1 MASVRV
7 YSGKL
12 FCDFRYQDKRCR
24 EYTALEDTKANRQK
38 LGKLL
43 EKIESEIDAGT
54 FSYRKYFPNSKLAKK
69 FEETRNGVIGG
80 EAYNFSAVSA
90 TLVTSS
96 FSQVVAEAPLFKD
109 FAERWF
115 DEVKIGWRKSYVIT
129 VRNTLDKHLIPY
141 FGEMM
146 VSSIR
151 REDILDFR
159 SKLAK
164 VPGRKGQS
172 LSARRINA
180 VILNL
185 SQIINE
191 AADRFNFTTPTQR
204 MKPLKVKR
212 SDLAPFTMD
221 EVNLIIKNV
230 RADYRDYFLV
240 RFFTGMRTGE
250 IHGLKWKYVDFK
262 NRQILIRETIV
273 YGEME
278 DDGKTDLSIREIH
291 MSDIV
296 YDALM
301 RQREVTN
308 AHSDFVFCNANAL
321 PLNLNNVTNRV
332 WYPLL
337 RYLKLELRRP
347 YMTRHTAATLW
358 LAAGENP
365 EWIARQ
371 LGHSSTEMLFR
382 VYSRFVPNLTRND
395 GSAFNRML
403 TGSLEL
409 PVNPNELAKE
419 VFNANI

>member
-1 MASVRV
+1 MGSIRVRKDN
-7 YSGKL
+7 GFL
-12 FCDFRYQDKRCR
+12 FFDFRYMGKRHR
-24 EYTALEDTKANRQK
+24 EQTLLNDTKVNRK
-38 LGKLL
+38 KMGDLL
-43 EKIESEIDAGT
+43 NKMESEISSGT
-54 FSYRKYFPNSKLAKK
+54 FNYLRYFPDSNSFKPATSVNEPPFAKK
-69 FEETRNGVIGG
+69 LT
-80 EAYNFSAVSA
+80 SDL
-90 TLVTSS
+90 TL
-96 FSQVVAEAPLFKD
+96 AEPSIQGTTLFNA

-230 RADYRDYFLV
+230 RSDYRDYFLV

-278 DDGKTDLSIREIH
+278 EDGKTDLSIREIH

-296 YDALM
+296 HDALI
-301 RQREVTN
+301 RQRDVTHI
-308 AHSDFVFCNANAL
+308 HSDFVFCNANAL

-371 LGHSSTEMLFR
+371 LGHTSTEMLFR

-409 PVNPNELAKE
+409 PVSPNSPVKE
-419 VFNANI
+419 VLNANI